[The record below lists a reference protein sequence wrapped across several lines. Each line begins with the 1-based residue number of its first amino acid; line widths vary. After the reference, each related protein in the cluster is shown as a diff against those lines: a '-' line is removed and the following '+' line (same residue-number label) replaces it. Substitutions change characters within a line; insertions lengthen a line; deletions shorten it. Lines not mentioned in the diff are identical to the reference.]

1 MRIASRFQRPG
12 RSNDRRA
19 RASTAGIWLGLIS
32 LGCFFEL
39 EPVDLDGGI
48 GGGGSGGSLGG
59 AAGETPVGGDGGG
72 GVAGIPPQDDCE
84 QAGQKRCNGQC
95 VIANPTNG
103 CGNEDCTECASLPN
117 AAPPTCGGDSG
128 RCQITSCNPGSA
140 DCDADL
146 AEYTGESGSS
156 NGCEYSFGTIAD
168 PSQLLAAPR
177 VQQIQVDGSRD
188 DWGVIPAYRLEQTC
202 VDCDD
207 DVVVFQQPTAQNEP
221 PPSSDLSAYFRVAW
235 DADSFYVLAEVFDDF
250 VFKEGSSV
258 DGACQP
264 SADGNYVPGP
274 MCEDA
279 LAVYF
284 DGAAEAD
291 RNRNYGNVAHR
302 ILLGTS
308 EVPFLPAQGQPP
320 VGTIGLRVLQAN
332 GPRCYRME
340 AQFPWTL
347 LVSNQGEP
355 VADKFPPAAG
365 QTYGFDVAV
374 SDWDPTISD
383 PSIVERQSQLFFTP
397 RAAQSKL
404 HESIAGVGS
413 IVLTDHASSDVAG
426 SPQ

>member
-19 RASTAGIWLGLIS
+19 RASTAGVWLGLIS

-84 QAGQKRCNGQC
+84 QAGQKRCAGEC
-95 VIANPTNG
+95 VIASPSNG
-103 CGNEDCTECASLPN
+103 CGNADCAECASLPN

-128 RCQITSCNPGSA
+128 RCQITSCNPGFA

-146 AEYTGESGSS
+146 AAYTGESASS
-156 NGCEYSFGTIAD
+156 NGCEYSFGTIEDSD
-168 PSQLLAAPR
+168 PTQPLAAPR
-177 VQQIQVDGSRD
+177 ALITVDGSRD
-188 DWGVIPAYRLEQTC
+188 DWAVIPAYRLEETC
-202 VDCDD
+202 VDCKDN
-207 DVVVFQQPTAQNEP
+207 VVVFQQPTAQNEP

-235 DADSFYVLAEVFDDF
+235 DGNSFYVLAEAFDDDVFDA
-250 VFKEGSSV
+250 GSSQN
-258 DGACQP
+258 GCQT
-264 SADGNYVPGP
+264 STDGNYVPGP

-279 LAVYF
+279 FAVYF
-284 DGAAEAD
+284 DGAAEAE
-291 RNRNYGNVAHR
+291 RNRSYGNVAHR

-308 EVPFLPAQGQPP
+308 GVAFLPAQGQPP
-320 VGTIGLRVLQAN
+320 LGTIGVLAQQLN
-332 GPRCYRME
+332 GPRCYRIE

-347 LVSNQGEP
+347 LVSNQGQP

-374 SDWDPTISD
+374 SDWDPTVSE
-383 PSIVERQSQLFFTP
+383 PTIVERQSQLFFTP
-397 RAAQSKL
+397 RAPQSEL
-404 HESIAGVGS
+404 HLSIAGVGS